1 ASAPDQGAGGS
12 VPPSTVLV
20 TRASRF
26 IGGQLAARLAAD
38 PVIGRESSRQLPSD
52 EAAGS
57 GDQNRGRRHAAS
69 RALIRR

>member
-1 ASAPDQGAGGS
+1 

-38 PVIGRESSRQLPSD
+38 PVIGREARIQAVLARILPD
-52 EAAGS
+52 
-57 GDQNRGRRHAAS
+57 
-69 RALIRR
+69 RALDAVIGRVLR